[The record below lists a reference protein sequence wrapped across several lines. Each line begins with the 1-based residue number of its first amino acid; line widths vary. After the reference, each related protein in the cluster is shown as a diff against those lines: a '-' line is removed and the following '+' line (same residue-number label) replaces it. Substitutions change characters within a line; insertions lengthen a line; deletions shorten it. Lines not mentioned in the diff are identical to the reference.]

1 MFRLVPKPGCVP
13 TPSSDF
19 PHDFPIMSNDASAK
33 LTFRE
38 KFGYS
43 LGDGS
48 ANFVFQV
55 LLWYQQPFFIEV
67 FGIGP
72 TALFWLLLGGRL
84 YDAFTDPAMGI
95 ISDRTKTK
103 WGKFRPWILWS
114 SIPFAGV
121 FWLTFTKPDL
131 GPAGL
136 LAYAIIGYL
145 MLMTVYTMNNVPY
158 AALAGV
164 MTSDPDER
172 TSIQQ
177 YRFFTAM
184 AASFVVQTFTIPW
197 VAKFGGGDDARGW
210 SITIGIFAAI
220 SFLFFLGTFA
230 TTRER
235 VVPSKPAPVREDM
248 RDLKNNRPWL
258 ILFGVTLF
266 IFITLSFRG
275 GPMYYFMAHYM
286 DEVTLVNFVE
296 KFGFV
301 APASGEMGLG
311 HRILDTIGLLVQA
324 DRSNGS
330 SVAIGVFGMAGNIVT
345 LVGVAFSKKIVN
357 IFGKK
362 NMFIACLSGTTVV
375 TAAIFIVG
383 PTDVETL
390 FYLSLLWPA
399 TYGPTIPV
407 LWVMIADTADF
418 SEWKTGRRAT
428 GFVFAGIVFALK
440 AGLALGGAFSA
451 KIMQW
456 HGYES
461 GAAQTDAS
469 QFAIKIS
476 ATVYSSIPLAIAVL
490 LLCIYPIGKTLNAQM
505 VAELKQ
511 RQPNAG

>member
-1 MFRLVPKPGCVP
+1 M
-13 TPSSDF
+13 SDK
-19 PHDFPIMSNDASAK
+19 ASQK
-33 LTFRE
+33 LTFTE

-55 LLWYQQPFFIEV
+55 LLWYQQPYFIEV
-67 FGIGP
+67 FGLGP
-72 TALFWLLLGGRL
+72 TVLFWLLLGGRL
-84 YDAFTDPAMGI
+84 YDAITDPAMGI
-95 ISDRTKTK
+95 ISDRTKTR
-103 WGKFRPWILWS
+103 WGQFRPWILWS
-114 SIPFAGV
+114 AIPFAGV

-131 GPAGL
+131 GPVGL
-136 LAYAIIGYL
+136 TAYAIIAYL
-145 MLMTVYTMNNVPY
+145 ILMSVYTMNNVPY

-164 MTSDPDER
+164 MSSDPDER

-197 VAKFGGGDDARGW
+197 VAKFGQGDDAKGW

-235 VVPSKPAPVREDM
+235 VPVGKSAPVKDDM
-248 RDLKNNRPWL
+248 RDLRQNRPWL

-275 GPMYYFMAHYM
+275 GPMYYFMAQYM
-286 DEVTLVNFVE
+286 DSDTLVNFVA

-301 APASGEMGLG
+301 ASPDGNISFGQK
-311 HRILDTIGLLVQA
+311 ILDTIGLLVQP

-345 LVGVAFSKKIVN
+345 LIGVAFSKKIVHA
-357 IFGKK
+357 FGKK
-362 NMFIACLSGTTVV
+362 NMFVVCLAGTTIV
-375 TAAIFIVG
+375 TASIFVVG
-383 PTDVETL
+383 PYDVTTL
-390 FYLSLLWPA
+390 FILSLLWPA

-461 GAAQTDAS
+461 GAANTDAA
-469 QFAIKIS
+469 QFAIRIS
-476 ATVYSSIPLAIAVL
+476 ATIYSAVPLGIAVL
-490 LLCIYPIGKTLNAQM
+490 LLLVYPIGKNLNAQM
-505 VAELKQ
+505 VEQLKI
-511 RQPNAG
+511 RRENASD